1 MAFLKLSG
9 GDAPS
14 PTGFQ
19 VERVPITSGERR
31 SASGRAVV
39 DYVGVKSRILMEY
52 AYLTDETLAAIRAQA
67 SQMGVFE
74 VTYPEPGAGDKTVQ
88 AYIVDFSAGLMRI
101 LNGKKEWRDV
111 RLTLMEV

>member
-39 DYVGVKSRILMEY
+39 GVKSRILMEY
-52 AYLTDETLAAIRAQA
+52 AYLTDEMLAAIRAQA